1 MAAGSEQI
9 AAGYIIFGPQTM
21 FVVTFG
27 NGVKSYILDRNKN
40 LFIDAKIET
49 SIPADT
55 REYAVNAS
63 MPGIGKKNEKLY

>member
-1 MAAGSEQI
+1 
-9 AAGYIIFGPQTM
+9 M

-49 SIPADT
+49 SIPEDT
-55 REYAVNAS
+55 RVCCQRFQCQALE
-63 MPGIGKKNEKLY
+63 KNEKLY